1 MGTNRIEEYNKI
13 QKDLFERMS
22 KDFEVGLN
30 NVKTVA
36 GVDLAYWKVD
46 NQEWAVCCIVVLD
59 YKTKKV
65 LEEKYVV
72 DKIEEPY
79 IPGYLAFRE
88 VPIFLKAYSKL
99 QIEPDVLFFDGNGYL
114 HPRHMGLATHA
125 GIIIDK
131 PSIGV
136 AKSYYK
142 INGVDYKMPEKSE
155 KSYTDIIIG
164 NEVYGRALRT
174 KDDVKPIFISIGN
187 KIDLDTATIMTIK
200 MIDENSRIPIPTRLA
215 DLMTHKMRKKHIL
228 L

>member
-1 MGTNRIEEYNKI
+1 
-13 QKDLFERMS
+13 
-22 KDFEVGLN
+22 
-30 NVKTVA
+30 
-36 GVDLAYWKVD
+36 
-46 NQEWAVCCIVVLD
+46 
-59 YKTKKV
+59 
-65 LEEKYVV
+65 
-72 DKIEEPY
+72 
-79 IPGYLAFRE
+79 
-88 VPIFLKAYSKL
+88 
-99 QIEPDVLFFDGNGYL
+99 
-114 HPRHMGLATHA
+114 MGLATHA

-142 INGVDYKMPEKSE
+142 INGVDYKMPE

-200 MIDENSRIPIPTRLA
+200 MIDQNSRIPIPTRLA